1 MMLKTSPVC
10 RCIRLGLLISALAGA
25 PVFADD
31 YTPVNTLLRKG
42 QLNDAMVKADEY
54 LAKNS
59 RDPQMQFLRA
69 LIQQDGGKQAE
80 AIASY
85 TRLIETYPELP
96 EPYNNVAVL
105 YAAQGQYDRARSSL
119 EMATRTSRSYGT
131 AYENLGDV
139 YARLAT
145 QSYIQAQQLE
155 PGNTTIAP
163 KLALIRQLISAP
175 VPARSTA
182 PTDRVRPPTPAASTA
197 R

>member
-1 MMLKTSPVC
+1 MMLKTSPIC
-10 RCIRLGLLISALAGA
+10 RCIRVGLLISALASTA
-25 PVFADD
+25 VFADD
-31 YTPVNTLLRKG
+31 YTPVTTFLRSG
-42 QLNDAMVKADEY
+42 QLTEAMAKADAY
-54 LAKNS
+54 LANNP

-69 LIQQDGGKQAE
+69 LIQQDSGKQAE

-85 TRLIETYPELP
+85 TKLIEAYPELP

-105 YAAQGQYDRARSSL
+105 YAAQGQYDRARASL
-119 EMATRTSRSYGT
+119 EMATRASRSYGT

-155 PGNTTIAP
+155 PGNTTIGP
-163 KLALIRQLISAP
+163 KLALIRQLISTP

-182 PTDRVRPPTPAASTA
+182 PTDRARPPTPAASTT

>member
-1 MMLKTSPVC
+1 MPKTSPIFS
-10 RCIRLGLLISALAGA
+10 CIRLSLLVAILVSTVA
-25 PVFADD
+25 FADD
-31 YTPVNTLLRKG
+31 YTPVTTLLRSG
-42 QLNDAMVKADEY
+42 QLDNAMAKANEY
-54 LAKNS
+54 LVKNP

-69 LIQQDGGKQAE
+69 LILQDGGKQAE

-85 TRLIETYPELP
+85 TKLIEAYPELP
-96 EPYNNVAVL
+96 EPYNNIAVL

-163 KLALIRQLISAP
+163 KLALIRQLISNPLSGRSAGP
-175 VPARSTA
+175 PDRTKPA
-182 PTDRVRPPTPAASTA
+182 TPSASSA
-197 R
+197 Q

>member
-1 MMLKTSPVC
+1 MPTTSPIFS
-10 RCIRLGLLISALAGA
+10 CIRLSLLVAILVSTAA
-25 PVFADD
+25 FADD
-31 YTPVNTLLRKG
+31 YTPVTTLLRSG
-42 QLNDAMVKADEY
+42 QLDSAMGKANEY
-54 LAKNS
+54 LIKNP

-69 LIQQDGGKQAE
+69 LILQDGGKQAE

-85 TRLIETYPELP
+85 TKLIEAYPELP
-96 EPYNNVAVL
+96 EPYNNIAVL

-163 KLALIRQLISAP
+163 KLALIRQLISNP
-175 VPARSTA
+175 SPARSA
-182 PTDRVRPPTPAASTA
+182 GPPDRTRPATPAASSA
-197 R
+197 Q

>member
-1 MMLKTSPVC
+1 MPKTSPIFS
-10 RCIRLGLLISALAGA
+10 CIRLSLLVAILVSTVA
-25 PVFADD
+25 FADD
-31 YTPVNTLLRKG
+31 YTPVTTLLRSG
-42 QLNDAMVKADEY
+42 QLDNAMAKANEY
-54 LAKNS
+54 LVKNP

-69 LIQQDGGKQAE
+69 LILQDGGKQAE

-85 TRLIETYPELP
+85 TKLIEAYPELP
-96 EPYNNVAVL
+96 EPYNNIAVL

-163 KLALIRQLISAP
+163 KLALIRQLISNP
-175 VPARSTA
+175 LSARSA
-182 PTDRVRPPTPAASTA
+182 GPPDRTKPATPSASSA
-197 R
+197 Q

>member
-1 MMLKTSPVC
+1 MMLKTSPVG
-10 RCIRLGLLISALAGA
+10 RCIRLGLLVCAFTSTA
-25 PVFADD
+25 VFADD
-31 YTPVNTLLRKG
+31 YAPVTELLRNG
-42 QLNDAMVKADEY
+42 QLTEAMAKADEY
-54 LAKNS
+54 LAKNP

-85 TRLIETYPELP
+85 TKLIEAYPELP
-96 EPYNNVAVL
+96 EPYNNIAVL
-105 YAAQGQYDRARSSL
+105 YAAQGQYERARSSL

-145 QSYIQAQQLE
+145 QSYVQAQQLE

-163 KLALIRQLISAP
+163 KLALIRQLISTP
-175 VPARSTA
+175 VPARSA
-182 PTDRVRPPTPAASTA
+182 VSTDRARPPTPAASTA

>member
-1 MMLKTSPVC
+1 MMFKTSPIC
-10 RCIRLGLLISALAGA
+10 RCIRTGLLISALASST
-25 PVFADD
+25 VFADD
-31 YTPVNTLLRKG
+31 YAPVTKFLRSG
-42 QLNDAMVKADEY
+42 QLTEAMAKANEY
-54 LAKNS
+54 LTKNP

-69 LIQQDGGKQAE
+69 LIQQDSGQQAE

-85 TRLIETYPELP
+85 TKLIEAYPELP

-105 YAAQGQYDRARSSL
+105 YAAQGQYDRARASL
-119 EMATRTSRSYGT
+119 EMATRASRSYGT

-163 KLALIRQLISAP
+163 KLALIRQLISSP
-175 VPARSTA
+175 VTRSPA
-182 PTDRVRPPTPAASTA
+182 PTDRARPPTPAASTA